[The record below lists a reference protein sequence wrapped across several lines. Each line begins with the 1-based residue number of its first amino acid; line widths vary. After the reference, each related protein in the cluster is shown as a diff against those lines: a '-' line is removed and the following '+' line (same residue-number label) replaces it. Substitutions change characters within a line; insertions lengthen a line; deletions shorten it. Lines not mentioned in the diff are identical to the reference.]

1 VIVVFVGPSL
11 GEAQVRACLAGTAM
25 TVLPPAAQGDIYRAW
40 RTRPKAIVVIDG
52 YFHDVAAVWHK
63 EILWA
68 LSQGTPV
75 LGGASMG
82 ALRAAE
88 LEPFGMI
95 GVGAVFEAF
104 RDGRL
109 VSDDEVALAHGD
121 ASTGYRNMSVP
132 LVNIRA
138 TLDRAVAEGVV
149 PPGTSADAVEVARR
163 LHYTERSYAA
173 MLDSLGERHD
183 TTALRA
189 WLATGRVDQKALD
202 AECLL
207 RSVADGVDAPV
218 ASVPWLFEH
227 TAMWDELTRANGL
240 RANDARDPS
249 EDAVMSA
256 LTRDA
261 GAFKEVATAALAH
274 LLAGDVARRYGR
286 ALDAD
291 DLVGALTDLRYR
303 RQLLQASEVEAWM
316 ADNDLSSEGLTH
328 LLASEVHLD
337 WAVRALS
344 ADLEPYVLNQLRASG
359 EYTRL
364 RSDCSG
370 AAPRG

>member
-1 VIVVFVGPSL
+1 MIVVFVGPSL
-11 GEAQVRACLAGTAM
+11 ADERVRSCLAGTEV
-25 TVLPPAAQGDIYRAW
+25 TILPPAAQGDVYRAW
-40 RTRPKAIVVIDG
+40 RTRPEAIVVIDG

-88 LEPFGMI
+88 LEPYGMV
-95 GVGAVFEAF
+95 GVGTVFEAF

-121 ASTGYRNMSVP
+121 TSTGYRNLSEP

-138 TLDRAVAEGVV
+138 TLDRAVAESVIDAATAAAGV
-149 PPGTSADAVEVARR
+149 DVARR
-163 LHYTERSYAA
+163 LHYPERSCAA
-173 MLDSLGERHD
+173 VLQGLGEHPG
-183 TTALRA
+183 TPELRA

-202 AECLL
+202 AEALL
-207 RSVADGVDAPV
+207 RSVAAGVDPPV
-218 ASVPWLFEH
+218 AQVPWLFEH

-240 RANDARDPS
+240 RASDARDSS
-249 EDAVMSA
+249 EDVVMGA
-256 LTRDA
+256 LADDP
-261 GAFKEVATAALAH
+261 GAFKEVATAALAR

-291 DLVGALTDLRYR
+291 DLVRALTDLRYR
-303 RQLLQASEVEAWM
+303 RQLLQSTDVEAWM
-316 ADNDLSSEGLTH
+316 AENDLSSEGLTH

-337 WAVRALS
+337 WAVSAMS

-359 EYTRL
+359 DYTRL
-364 RSDCSG
+364 R
-370 AAPRG
+370 AAPLA